1 MRKRTAA
8 AQAQPTVSGLR
19 MDENASPL
27 SVLVVE
33 DDAELA
39 QLLAEQLGAAGYQV
53 EIEADGRA
61 AIDLVAVRPFDVIL
75 LDRMLPAIDGVD
87 VLKRLRREQVDVPVI
102 LLTAL
107 GRLAERVEGLDAGAD
122 DYIVKPF
129 EIDELVARIRTV
141 LRRRVSPNADNSTVS
156 AGDVTVS
163 LLRHRVTRA
172 GQPIELHK
180 TEIKLLAELVRA
192 AGSVVTR
199 AMLLEKVWGY
209 DFVPTTNIVDAYIRR
224 VRLKLEVPGLPD
236 PIATVRGVGY
246 MFRG

>member
-1 MRKRTAA
+1 MYEQNPA
-8 AQAQPTVSGLR
+8 V
-19 MDENASPL
+19 PL

-39 QLLAEQLGAAGYQV
+39 RLLTDQLRAAGYDVQAK
-53 EIEADGRA
+53 ADARA
-61 AIDLVAVRPFDVIL
+61 AIDLIAAEQFDVIL

-87 VLKRLRREQVDVPVI
+87 VLKRLRREQVDTPVI

-107 GRLAERVEGLDAGAD
+107 GRLTERVEGLEAGAD

-129 EIDELVARIRTV
+129 EIDELIARIRTV
-141 LRRRVSPNADNSTVS
+141 VRRRAAPSADNATIS
-156 AGDVTVS
+156 AADVTVS

-172 GQPIELHK
+172 GQPIELQK

-192 AGSVVTR
+192 AGNVVTR
-199 AMLLEKVWGY
+199 SMLLERVWGY
-209 DFVPTTNIVDAYIRR
+209 DFVPTTNIVDAHIRR
-224 VRLKLEVPGLPD
+224 LRVKLDIPGLPD

-246 MFRG
+246 VFRS

>member
-1 MRKRTAA
+1 MRERTAA
-8 AQAQPTVSGLR
+8 AQAWPTVSGLR

-53 EIEADGRA
+53 EVEADGRM
-61 AIDLVAVRPFDVIL
+61 AIDLVAVRSFDVIL

-129 EIDELVARIRTV
+129 EIDELIARIRTV

-224 VRLKLEVPGLPD
+224 VRLKLELPGLPD

-246 MFRG
+246 MFRA